1 MDWRVILYRDELGN
15 EPVKDFILE
24 QPDEAIGA
32 ILHVFDLLYRFDLSL
47 GWPYVEKI
55 EGKIW
60 SLRIKH
66 SSDYYRILYFTFS
79 SKKFIMLHAVKKKSD
94 KLSKRAIDIA
104 IKRMNDHE
112 ATPLG

>member
-1 MDWRVILYRDELGN
+1 MDWRVIFYRDRAGN

-24 QPDEAIGA
+24 QPDDAIGA

-47 GWPYVEKI
+47 GKPYVEKI

-66 SSDYYRILYFTFS
+66 SSDYYRIFYFPFTG
-79 SKKFIMLHAVKKKSD
+79 KKFVLLHVVKKKRD
-94 KLSKRAIDIA
+94 KLLKSDIELAIN
-104 IKRMNDHE
+104 RMYDH
-112 ATPLG
+112 TLGL